1 MNPEG
6 LLLRGSSNGAHAM
19 IIADYVAIGAELAAL
34 FLYWQALCAACGALR
49 GRRETAKVQAQML
62 TATNDRRAY
71 IRRRP
76 VVWPSVTE
84 PLLTARLLKYVSQV
98 AYARLHAQMLGRR

>member
-1 MNPEG
+1 
-6 LLLRGSSNGAHAM
+6 
-19 IIADYVAIGAELAAL
+19 
-34 FLYWQALCAACGALR
+34 
-49 GRRETAKVQAQML
+49 ML

-84 PLLTARLLKYVSQV
+84 PLLTSRLLKDVSQV
-98 AYARLHAQMLGRR
+98 AYARLHAQMLGQAMIQRDQLELLLAAVAGAGLGGVAGIVLGHEELGTLIWALVGAAVVSGVVYFYWSFRRH